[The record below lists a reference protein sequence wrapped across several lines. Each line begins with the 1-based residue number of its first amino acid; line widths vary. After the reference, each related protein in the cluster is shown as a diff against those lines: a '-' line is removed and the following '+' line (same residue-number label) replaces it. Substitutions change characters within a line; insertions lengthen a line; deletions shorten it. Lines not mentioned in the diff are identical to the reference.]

1 MNTGSDRPAAAGLRA
16 MAILIA
22 ALLFA
27 YVHSNTTIKT
37 LIDDY
42 RNDREL
48 VLIDVGWLQSAMS
61 LVVAGKSPYS
71 SENIATLPAK
81 TGLPDVLVYP
91 PIMLAP
97 LLPLGL
103 LTLSQATVVVGVAN
117 FAALVLIF
125 VLLAKHFVL
134 PLKAPLETMFAMAVL
149 FGFASFVQAYKS
161 GNPLLFSIA
170 LVLLAWALI
179 FDGKSRLLIGV
190 LLGAATLFKP
200 HFGFLFLPFLLKRQ
214 YAVLAGGAACFAAA
228 LILVHCFLPLSVWFD
243 FFGRV
248 GKSAVVGDAGLSYA
262 SINLAW
268 NQSLQGVFGK
278 LFAMTVPMR
287 LLIYAVCLAV
297 LAGTVIAVWRRRDQ
311 ADRDYFGFS
320 FSILLV
326 ASFLVMP
333 VSWVG
338 YFSFLALPALWQ
350 WMELSERPGSVILTG
365 FYMCLFAAFALP
377 FPHLLSVYQ
386 TWWIYMWPVLLPLS
400 LWLVLLLR
408 SRQPVT
414 SQG

>member
-1 MNTGSDRPAAAGLRA
+1 MNMSSDRSAAAGLRA

-22 ALLFA
+22 AVLFA

-61 LVVAGKSPYS
+61 LVVVGKSPYS

-91 PIMLAP
+91 PVMLAP
-97 LLPLGL
+97 LLPLGF
-103 LTLSQATVVVGVAN
+103 LTLSQATIVVGVVN
-117 FAALVLIF
+117 FAALALIF
-125 VLLAKHFVL
+125 ALLAKHFVL
-134 PLKAPLETMFAMAVL
+134 RLRTPVETMFAMAVL
-149 FGFASFVQAYKS
+149 FGFAAFVQTYKS

-170 LVLLAWALI
+170 LVVLAWALVYE
-179 FDGKSRLLIGV
+179 GKSQLLIGV
-190 LLGAATLFKP
+190 LLGVATLFKP

-214 YAVLAGGAACFAAA
+214 YVVLAGGAACFAAA

-243 FFGRV
+243 FLGRV
-248 GKSAVVGDAGLSYA
+248 GKSAVVGDAGFSYA

-268 NQSLQGVFGK
+268 NQSLQGVFSK

-287 LLIYAVCLAV
+287 LLIYAICLALLAVTV
-297 LAGTVIAVWRRRDQ
+297 LAIWRRRGET
-311 ADRDYFGFS
+311 DRDYFGFS

-326 ASFLVMP
+326 TSFLVMP

-350 WMELSERPGSVILTG
+350 WEEFSERSGSAILTG
-365 FYMCLFAAFALP
+365 FFMCLFAAFALP

-386 TWWIYMWPVLLPLS
+386 KWWVYMWPVLLPLV
-400 LWLVLLLR
+400 LWSVLLLR
-408 SRQPVT
+408 SRRPAMP
-414 SQG
+414 S